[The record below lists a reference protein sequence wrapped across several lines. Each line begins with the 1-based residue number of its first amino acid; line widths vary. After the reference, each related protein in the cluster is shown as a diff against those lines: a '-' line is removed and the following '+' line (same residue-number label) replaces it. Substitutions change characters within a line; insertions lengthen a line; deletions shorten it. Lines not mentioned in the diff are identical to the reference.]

1 MIVLGEYLRS
11 VLKERRLSQRSLA
24 LHIGVSNSTV
34 NRLIKGKPADHE
46 TLRKLSEYLSIPLE
60 DLYRMAGML
69 PPEPERNERQE
80 LIELILY
87 LLGRLPEK
95 DQAEIVTLIVDI
107 VRSKVER
114 HERQRDQTEPQPR

>member
-1 MIVLGEYLRS
+1 MVLLPEFIS
-11 VLKERRLSQRSLA
+11 NVLKERRLSQRALA
-24 LHIGVSNSTV
+24 LHVGVSNGTIS
-34 NRLIKGKPADHE
+34 RLLRGKPADHE
-46 TLRKLSEYLSIPLE
+46 TLRKLSEYLSTPLE

-114 HERQRDQTEPQPR
+114 HERQREQTEPQPR